1 MASRLQFLKMNGLGN
16 AFIVIDARKTKPQLG
31 PEAVRALSEPT
42 TGPGCDQ
49 FITLEPS
56 PGGADVFMRIHNA
69 DGGEVEACGNATR
82 CVGRLLM
89 AETGKDAV
97 SIETV
102 AGILLAKGAGAEA
115 MVTVDM
121 GVPKFGWQE
130 IPLAEPFE
138 DTRAIELQ
146 AGPID
151 APILHSPSAVN
162 VGNPHAIF
170 WVDNDVESY
179 GLERIGPMLEN
190 HMIFPERA
198 NISIAQVHNRGALTL
213 KVWERGV
220 GLTEAC
226 GTAACAAAVAAY
238 RNRLTDRKIL
248 VHLPGGDL
256 TIEWREADEHILM
269 TGATELDYIGEI
281 NLDDL
286 TWHKRPTPH
295 AETTG

>member
-1 MASRLQFLKMNGLGN
+1 MASHVQFLKMNGLGN
-16 AFIVIDARKTKPQLG
+16 EFIVIDARKTKPHLG
-31 PEAVRALSEPT
+31 ADAVRVLSSHE

-56 PGGADVFMRIHNA
+56 NSGADVFMRIHNA

-82 CVGRLLM
+82 CIGRLLM
-89 AETGKDAV
+89 DDTGRPAV

-102 AGILLAKGAGAEA
+102 VGILNARDTGHPDR
-115 MVTVDM
+115 VSVDM
-121 GVPKFGWQE
+121 GVPKFGWQD

-146 AGPID
+146 IGPID
-151 APILHSPSAVN
+151 APILHTPSVVN

-170 WVDNDVESY
+170 WVKNDVESY
-179 GLERIGPMLEN
+179 QLELNGPMLEN

-198 NISIAQVHNRGALTL
+198 NVSLAQIHNKGELTL

-220 GLTEAC
+220 GLTRAC

-238 RNRLTDRKIL
+238 RIGLCDRTVL

-256 TIEWREADEHILM
+256 TIEWREGDDHILM
-269 TGATELDYIGEI
+269 TGGTELEYAGQI

-286 TWHKRPTPH
+286 SWLRLPDGS
-295 AETTG
+295 AG

>member
-1 MASRLQFLKMNGLGN
+1 MATRLQFLKMNGLGN
-16 AFIVIDARKTKPQLG
+16 AFIVIDARKTKPHLG
-31 PEAVRALSEPT
+31 PEAVRALADPA

-49 FITLEPS
+49 FITLEKS
-56 PGGADVFMRIHNA
+56 PEGADVFMRIHNA

-89 AETGKDAV
+89 KETGKAQVAV
-97 SIETV
+97 QTV
-102 AGILLAKGAGAEA
+102 VGHLLAHGAGAPD

-121 GVPKFGWQE
+121 GVPKFGWQD

-146 AGPID
+146 VGPID
-151 APILHSPSAVN
+151 APVLHSPSVVN

-170 WVDNDVESY
+170 WVDRDVESY
-179 GLERIGPMLEN
+179 GLERVGPLLEN

-198 NISIAQVHNRGALTL
+198 NISLAQVHDRGALTL

-220 GLTEAC
+220 GLTDAC
-226 GTAACAAAVAAY
+226 GTAACAAGVAAY
-238 RNRLTDRKIL
+238 RNRLTDRKVL

-256 TIEWREADEHILM
+256 TIEWREADDHILM
-269 TGATELDYIGEI
+269 TGSTELEYVGEI

-286 TWHKRPTPH
+286 SWRELD
-295 AETTG
+295 ADAQEFAG